1 MPGRERHSLHLHA
14 STKAGVDEI
23 LRPCLSASASQK
35 RQFTEA
41 EARVRGS
48 SLPTWCTRPGPAAGT
63 RRHSRRSSASWTPC
77 VTRRRGRGGELQ
89 EPRAVRQIQEAAPGH
104 HPTRRPHPAAQIR
117 GGDGG
122 GGRGDRGRVW
132 AAHLFCHRR
141 QGSKLFVLLRNWVN
155 SLYIV
160 SATSLVMFKVIK

>member
-14 STKAGVDEI
+14 ATKAGVDEI

-77 VTRRRGRGGELQ
+77 VTRRRGEGEEASYRNPELCDRYKRLPLATIQHGDLTQLPRFREAMVVVGGETKGVSG
-89 EPRAVRQIQEAAPGH
+89 PR
-104 HPTRRPHPAAQIR
+104 T
-117 GGDGG
+117 
-122 GGRGDRGRVW
+122 
-132 AAHLFCHRR
+132 
-141 QGSKLFVLLRNWVN
+141 S
-155 SLYIV
+155 
-160 SATSLVMFKVIK
+160 SATAARDLNCSFC

>member
-1 MPGRERHSLHLHA
+1 MPGRERHFLHLHA
-14 STKAGVDEI
+14 STKTGVDEI

-77 VTRRRGRGGELQ
+77 VTRRRGEGEEASYRNPELCDRYKSLPLATIQHGDLTQLPGFREAMVVVGGET
-89 EPRAVRQIQEAAPGH
+89 EGVSGPR
-104 HPTRRPHPAAQIR
+104 T
-117 GGDGG
+117 
-122 GGRGDRGRVW
+122 
-132 AAHLFCHRR
+132 
-141 QGSKLFVLLRNWVN
+141 S
-155 SLYIV
+155 
-160 SATSLVMFKVIK
+160 SATAARDLNCSFC

>member
-1 MPGRERHSLHLHA
+1 MPLVPGRERHSLHLHA

-41 EARVRGS
+41 EARVRRS

-77 VTRRRGRGGELQ
+77 VTRRRGEGEEASYRNPELCDRYKRLPLATIQ
-89 EPRAVRQIQEAAPGH
+89 HGDLTQLPGSGRRWWWWAGRQRACPGLAP
-104 HPTRRPHPAAQIR
+104 
-117 GGDGG
+117 
-122 GGRGDRGRVW
+122 
-132 AAHLFCHRR
+132 
-141 QGSKLFVLLRNWVN
+141 LLPPPPG
-155 SLYIV
+155 I
-160 SATSLVMFKVIK
+160 